1 MRFKR
6 YLLLL
11 INFLFLTSCSNSSP
25 KLNMDK
31 NPLFDNYNYQT
42 NEGYELFF
50 IYSPKNDLTF
60 IASINNNRNMI
71 YPINIKI
78 FLKSQISYIFDKYE
92 IKLNSNDFECNIYF
106 DLENKQEII
115 TPIKSSMNIYYNFE
129 NNN

>member
-1 MRFKR
+1 MCFKR

-11 INFLFLTSCSNSSP
+11 INFIFLTSCSNSSS
-25 KLNMDK
+25 KLNMNK

-42 NEGYELFF
+42 TEGYELFF

-71 YPINIKI
+71 YPINIKN

-92 IKLNSNDFECNIYF
+92 IKLNSNDFECKIYF
-106 DLENKQEII
+106 DLETKQEII
-115 TPIKSSMNIYYNFE
+115 TPVKSSMNIYYNFE
-129 NNN
+129 INN